1 MTKNSIG
8 NEIEAVIRVIGLPI
22 CYHDRL
28 GISGLPKSL
37 AIHCHLSC
45 LKIKRYS
52 DKKCSDYDAGFIHER
67 LANHPEGEIHQCPFG
82 LTEIAVPVLLRDAY
96 AGVLFAGPCCFDN
109 GDSAILVPDM
119 RWLEDRQVILQ
130 ALAVKI
136 AFALEAIQGKQDDR
150 KSMILNMIYKKMNS
164 GIQLADAA
172 DVLHLS
178 PSRTGHLVK
187 ELFDE
192 TFPQL
197 VNRIKMREAARMLSA
212 GEKSIFEIAESF
224 GFSDQNYFSRAFRS
238 VHTLSPREYRKQIQ
252 IQA

>member
-1 MTKNSIG
+1 MANSIA

-28 GISGLPKSL
+28 GISGIPKSL
-37 AIHCHLSC
+37 AIHCHPAC
-45 LKIKRYS
+45 LKIKRNF
-52 DKKCSDYDAGFIHER
+52 DIKCRNYDIGFVHER

-96 AGVLFAGPCCFDN
+96 AGVLFAGPCCFEN
-109 GDSAILVPDM
+109 GDGGIFVPEM
-119 RWLEDRQVILQ
+119 RWLEDRQVVLQ
-130 ALAVKI
+130 SLAVKI
-136 AFALEAIQGKQDDR
+136 ATALETIQGEKDDR
-150 KSMILNMIYKKMNS
+150 KSMILDMIYQNMGS
-164 GIQLADAA
+164 GVNLVDAA
-172 DVLHLS
+172 QVLHLS

-212 GEKSIFEIAESF
+212 GAKTIFEISELL
-224 GFSDQNYFSRAFRS
+224 GFRDQNYFSRAFRS
-238 VHTLSPREYRKQIQ
+238 IYNMSPRDYRKSVCL
-252 IQA
+252 QA